1 MNGDTKLIL
10 DKIDEHRTETRD
22 KLEEHGECLATLIE
36 RSKNAK
42 ERLDRVEKK
51 ATVIS
56 AVTGA
61 VAGVGVML
69 AKALGIDP

>member
-1 MNGDTKLIL
+1 MNGDTQLIL

-22 KLEEHGECLATLIE
+22 KLEEHGECLATLVE

-51 ATVIS
+51 VTVIS

-61 VAGVGVML
+61 VSSMGVML
-69 AKALGIDP
+69 AKTFGLDS